1 MKRLIKRPV
10 VLVLLLVSSV
20 LIGIGGKTYMDLRE
34 EKKAQELL
42 LAEKESVQELKKKF
56 ANIAEV
62 KIEKAN
68 YDTRTLTGSYFMFVT
83 MTNTKG
89 QSVSFSYDFG
99 KTSREIGGYGINDRS
114 VQVKGTTTTKV
125 KVIYSNGTEDYV

>member
-62 KIEKAN
+62 KIEKAR
-68 YDTRTLTGSYFMFVT
+68 YDTVTARGSYDMSVT

-89 QSVSFSYDFG
+89 QSVYFSYSFG
-99 KTSREIGGYGINDRS
+99 KTSREIGYYLIKDRS
-114 VQVKGTTTTKV
+114 VQVEGTTTTKV

>member
-42 LAEKESVQELKKKF
+42 LTEKESVQELKKTF
-56 ANIAEV
+56 ADIAEV
-62 KIEKAN
+62 KIKKTGYN
-68 YDTRTLTGSYFMFVT
+68 NMTGSYRMFVT

-89 QSVSFSYDFG
+89 QSVYFTYSFW
-99 KTSREIGGYGINDRS
+99 KPSRDIGEYGVEDRS

-125 KVIYSNGTEDYV
+125 KVIYSNGTEGYV